1 MKTDAVKQIASDYS
15 LDALKIVEQ
24 QLLNGEIP
32 STPIPGEDEGEKL
45 THVLSAIWVLE
56 TMETEKITLVQALRK
71 MAGRVRNSIQP
82 D

>member
-45 THVLSAIWVLE
+45 THVLSAI
-56 TMETEKITLVQALRK
+56 
-71 MAGRVRNSIQP
+71 
-82 D
+82 